1 MTQQVIPDAS
11 LITRVSLR
19 EMEDGQQV
27 EEVFAVRERELR
39 RRRNGDSWLRLS
51 LCDATGT
58 AEAVAWDDA
67 EAHYALAEPG
77 VAVHVTGAFEIS
89 DRWGSK
95 IKIAQMRP
103 AEPREYNSGD
113 LAPESDVSITRL
125 ESDLRELLGTI
136 QEPQLRRLLDLF
148 FGEGSE
154 VWARFRDAPAAK
166 VYHQAYR
173 YGLLEHTLSVA
184 QAVSAA
190 ANFFPGID
198 RDTAITGALLHDIG
212 KTEAYNDN
220 PLAID
225 LTDAGRLQGEIPLG
239 YYLVRRQI
247 EDIPGFDPGLA
258 QAVLHI
264 ILSHHGSLE
273 HGSPVVPATREAVLV
288 HMIDN
293 LGGRLGSFDRLE
305 RELPAGESWSR
316 FDRALS
322 GSAYFGPRDEDP
334 AGQPPA
340 DPAVGDPLLDL
351 TGNGQPPA
359 DPVSNGHA
367 AGSTAN
373 GHAVDPAA
381 NGHLVDPAV
390 NGHAASASN
399 GHAGG
404 VPNGDAAENGH
415 SDPAP
420 DSLLEANV
428 QLQVDPPANG
438 KRAA

>member
-1 MTQQVIPDAS
+1 MTQQVIPEAS
-11 LITRVSLR
+11 LATRVSLR
-19 EMEDGQQV
+19 DMEDGQQV

-58 AEAVAWDDA
+58 AEAVSWEDA
-67 EAHYALAEPG
+67 ETLYALAAPG
-77 VAVHVTGAFEIS
+77 SAIHVTGAFEIS
-89 DRWGSK
+89 ERWGSK
-95 IKIAQMRP
+95 IKLVALRA
-103 AEPREYNSGD
+103 AEPHEYSPGD
-113 LAPESDVSITRL
+113 LSPESDVAFTRM
-125 ESDLRELLGTI
+125 ESDLRELLATI
-136 QEPQLRRLLDLF
+136 QNPQLLQLLDLF
-148 FGEGSE
+148 FGDASE
-154 VWARFRDAPAAK
+154 IWARFRDAPAAK

-173 YGLLEHTLSVA
+173 HGLLEHTISVA

-198 RDTAITGALLHDIG
+198 REVAVTGALLHDIG

-239 YYLVRRQI
+239 YYLVRRKI
-247 EDIPGFDPGLA
+247 EDIPGFDPDLA

-305 RELPAGESWSR
+305 RELPAGESWSG

-322 GSAYFGPRDEDP
+322 GSAYFGPRAEAP
-334 AGQPPA
+334 E
-340 DPAVGDPLLDL
+340 L
-351 TGNGQPPA
+351 NGQAP
-359 DPVSNGHA
+359 DPQSNGQASGAPDSNGHSANGHA
-367 AGSTAN
+367 ALASQNGAASGDLLPEGQLAN
-373 GHAVDPAA
+373 GQ
-381 NGHLVDPAV
+381 LIVDPAV
-390 NGHAASASN
+390 D
-399 GHAGG
+399 
-404 VPNGDAAENGH
+404 GD
-415 SDPAP
+415 
-420 DSLLEANV
+420 
-428 QLQVDPPANG
+428 